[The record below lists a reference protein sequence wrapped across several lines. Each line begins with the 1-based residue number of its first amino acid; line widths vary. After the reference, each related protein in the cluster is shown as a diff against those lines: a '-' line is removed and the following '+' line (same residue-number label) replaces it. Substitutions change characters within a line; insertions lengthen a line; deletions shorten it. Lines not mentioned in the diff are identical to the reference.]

1 MATVSIV
8 GRPNVGKSA
17 LFNRIARARIAI
29 VFDQPG
35 VTRDRVAREVTALGK
50 RFMLVDTGGIAF
62 DKTPG
67 SQDPLAEE
75 TRAQA
80 ALAVGDSELCVV
92 VVDVRSGLT
101 PLDEEVLKR
110 VRESGCPTVIA
121 ANKCDRAEDEAKAD
135 EFLRFGMEVFPVSAE
150 HGRGMQTLLE
160 RIVAALPPQEEPT
173 LTKPL
178 RVADRKSVV

>member
-17 LFNRIARARIAI
+17 LFNRIARERIAI
-29 VFDQPG
+29 VFDRPG
-35 VTRDRVAREVTALGK
+35 VTRDRVAREVTVLGK

-67 SQDPLAEE
+67 SEDPFAEE

-80 ALAVGDSELCVV
+80 ALAVGDSDLCVV
-92 VVDVRSGLT
+92 VVDVRSGIT

-110 VRESGCPTVIA
+110 VRESGCPTAIA
-121 ANKCDRAEDEAKAD
+121 AKNGELPPKQKPIGKRQSERELQFMVMR
-135 EFLRFGMEVFPVSAE
+135 E
-150 HGRGMQTLLE
+150 LE
-160 RIVAALPPQEEPT
+160 RGTGIYSI
-173 LTKPL
+173 L
-178 RVADRKSVV
+178 RKARRFYR